1 MDAYSLLLRMA
12 AEKRDQQVESA
23 NREYLRTVNEIGALR
38 RGLEG
43 EPPLSLNAAR
53 SNYSIME
60 MIREV
65 MPTNCGFT
73 VTDLTHLLSGA
84 HPKMKFRAVTVS
96 HILPRME
103 KKGVVTRIGKN
114 EHGHALWAATG
125 VPVPE
130 SLRGE
135 NVMIAM
141 VEDALREFG
150 PMQPVELVK
159 KLQER
164 GYRPKSD
171 PGPLVGAL
179 KRAAKKLHGRLSEL
193 RDGRWTL
200 TEESREAGAS

>member
-12 AEKRDQQVESA
+12 AEKRDQLIESA
-23 NREYLRTVNEIGALR
+23 NRDYLRTVNEIGALR
-38 RGLEG
+38 RELDG
-43 EPPLSLNAAR
+43 EPPLSADAAR

-84 HPKMKFRAVTVS
+84 HPRLKFRAVTVG

-103 KKGVVTRIGKN
+103 KKGVVTRVGKN

-125 VPVPE
+125 VKIPE
-130 SLRGE
+130 RLRGE
-135 NVMIAM
+135 NIMIPM

-150 PMQPVELVK
+150 PMQPIELIK

-164 GYRPKSD
+164 GYRPESD
-171 PGPLVGAL
+171 PGRLVGAL
-179 KRAAKKLHGRLSEL
+179 KRASKKLRGMFSESD
-193 RDGRWTL
+193 DGRWAL
-200 TEESREAGAS
+200 VGD